1 MEDIQ
6 HNSTQSQNIIQANL
20 MNEIENLKKINNLE
34 ELKLR
39 IDELNEIKGLSMIQ
53 KFIILFF
60 SHYNHLTSK
69 TGNNIKL
76 IQLSTFMIDN
86 FTNKDILSLVQKE
99 IIINFYEDF
108 KNYKIFSDN
117 SKKYNVYEICFSIC
131 FLSRKIEIFEIF
143 FNNYLN
149 LEIFD
154 ANEYDY
160 LNLDNPVFLTLLD
173 NIFNKIYEKIKINNK
188 ENLNLIIRT
197 CINETNSSYNNL
209 LHCQNCYN
217 IMNINLNN
225 NRNIELKCLNCD
237 ENYKELGELEILK
250 TINDKYECFNCKSQ
264 IMLYKQ
270 NLKCTTCKHILCYN
284 CKNEHLKTCFSF
296 NYINLYQVGFIC
308 EIHNKNFI
316 EYCFICKK
324 NLCRYCKDI
333 HCHRTKELGNIDIY
347 IKNIV
352 NKYILSLS
360 KIEDNNSIKFYLSKI
375 YLETKQRKL
384 FNGYIYE
391 ALCKLFKIDI
401 KKEEEN
407 DQIFKE
413 FNNEEFKQYYS
424 KNVYKNRTRKF
435 FLFKL
440 S

>member
-34 ELKLR
+34 ELKLM

-131 FLSRKIEIFEIF
+131 FLSRKIEIFVIF

-160 LNLDNPVFLTLLD
+160 LNLDNLVILTLLD
-173 NIFNKIYEKIKINNK
+173 NIFNIFFPFKKLNRYFEIKIN
-188 ENLNLIIRT
+188 
-197 CINETNSSYNNL
+197 L
-209 LHCQNCYN
+209 L
-217 IMNINLNN
+217 
-225 NRNIELKCLNCD
+225 
-237 ENYKELGELEILK
+237 
-250 TINDKYECFNCKSQ
+250 
-264 IMLYKQ
+264 
-270 NLKCTTCKHILCYN
+270 
-284 CKNEHLKTCFSF
+284 
-296 NYINLYQVGFIC
+296 
-308 EIHNKNFI
+308 
-316 EYCFICKK
+316 
-324 NLCRYCKDI
+324 
-333 HCHRTKELGNIDIY
+333 
-347 IKNIV
+347 
-352 NKYILSLS
+352 
-360 KIEDNNSIKFYLSKI
+360 KF
-375 YLETKQRKL
+375 
-384 FNGYIYE
+384 
-391 ALCKLFKIDI
+391 
-401 KKEEEN
+401 
-407 DQIFKE
+407 
-413 FNNEEFKQYYS
+413 
-424 KNVYKNRTRKF
+424 
-435 FLFKL
+435 
-440 S
+440 